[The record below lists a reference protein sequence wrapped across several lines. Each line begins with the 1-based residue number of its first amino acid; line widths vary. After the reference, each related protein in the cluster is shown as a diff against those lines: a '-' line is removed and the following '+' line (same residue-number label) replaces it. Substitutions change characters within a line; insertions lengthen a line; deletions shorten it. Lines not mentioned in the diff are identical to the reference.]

1 MTFRNFTSESKSS
14 SCFSLMMLRKYM
26 TSLIEHLDAI
36 TNAPTVEELWDLH
49 SKRMATFGFDRLI
62 YGFTRYRSGGS
73 LGDPQDWVLMTNHGD
88 QYMEG
93 FLRDSHV
100 YKAPMIRWALNNTG
114 PCSWNWM
121 AEPGNLTEDEKIVV
135 AFNIS
140 HNVTAGYTI
149 SFLSVSERTKG
160 AIALTAKAGLSQDE
174 VEDIWA
180 KHGDEITVMNNV
192 MHLKIQ
198 TLPYSQRNLTKRQRE
213 VLQWVGDGK
222 TTQDIAILLELTPA
236 TIEKHLRLAREALD
250 VETTA
255 QAVLKAAFYNQMF
268 VIESAAA

>member
-1 MTFRNFTSESKSS
+1 MQTN
-14 SCFSLMMLRKYM
+14 MQY
-26 TSLIEHLDAI
+26 LDAV
-36 TNAPTVEELWDLH
+36 TNAATVEELWRLH
-49 SKRMATFGFDRLI
+49 TERMSSYGFDRVI
-62 YGFTRYRSGGS
+62 YGFTRYRSGRS

-88 QYMEG
+88 AYMEH
-93 FLRDSHV
+93 FLAQGHV
-100 YKAPMIRWALNNTG
+100 YKAPMIRWALHNTG

-121 AEPGNLTEDEKIVV
+121 RDPENLTEPEKEAV

-140 HNVTAGYTI
+140 QGVVAGYTI

-160 AIALTAKAGLSQDE
+160 AIALTAKAGMTQPDVE
-174 VEDIWA
+174 KVWEEHGEDI
-180 KHGDEITVMNNV
+180 TVFNNV
-192 MHLKIQ
+192 LHLKIQ
-198 TLPYSQRNLTKRQRE
+198 TLPYSPRHLTKRQRE

-255 QAVLKAAFYNQMF
+255 QAVLKASFYNQMF
-268 VIESAAA
+268 VIDSAAA